1 MDITLERI
9 LSLIPKKPDGKYVH
23 GAKKQFAD
31 ALGLS
36 HNLVTMWEKGQSQ
49 SYRGYIYEIAAKY
62 DVSVAW
68 LKGETDEIGGTG
80 QFQGDAPSGV
90 AGAAAVA
97 AGVIG
102 ASLFPGAAAI
112 AAIDTAGAALLAAKK
127 KKPDSQKAA
136 GREKEFI
143 QLFDKLT
150 PEQQDFFLAQL
161 RGVVDS
167 QGK

>member
-62 DVSVAW
+62 NVSAEW
-68 LKGETDEIGGTG
+68 LKGETDEKSPQPLSVDLGHGEIKTAPITG
-80 QFQGDAPSGV
+80 SGLS
-90 AGAAAVA
+90 AEHQKLLE
-97 AGVIG
+97 
-102 ASLFPGAAAI
+102 LFERCN
-112 AAIDTAGAALLAAKK
+112 DNQKRLLLEMAQMMSEKK
-127 KKPDSQKAA
+127 
-136 GREKEFI
+136 GE
-143 QLFDKLT
+143 
-150 PEQQDFFLAQL
+150 
-161 RGVVDS
+161 
-167 QGK
+167 